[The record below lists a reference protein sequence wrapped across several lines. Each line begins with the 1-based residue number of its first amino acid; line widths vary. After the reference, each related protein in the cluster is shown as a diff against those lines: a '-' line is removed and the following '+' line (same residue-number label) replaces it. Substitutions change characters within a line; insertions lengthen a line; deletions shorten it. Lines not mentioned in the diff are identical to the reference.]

1 LFLNCCYKQDL
12 GLEGITPPGST
23 KQAAGGS
30 APTYDVALDG
40 EAALP
45 PHPAL
50 VPHKQASTL
59 GKSTLVF
66 TDLPKDCTPL
76 LAFVNSRSGLSQGAY
91 LVHQLRRLLN
101 PIQVVD
107 LANED
112 PAKALSQF
120 IDLPRLR
127 ILVCGG
133 DGTAKWIMTCME
145 QLDLDCWPPIG
156 LLPLGTGNDLG
167 EYTKSCC
174 RKREEVAVILRW

>member
-1 LFLNCCYKQDL
+1 MMVAFFLLLLILLQDL
-12 GLEGITPPGST
+12 GLEGVTPPCST
-23 KQAAGGS
+23 KKVDAFAPTFEVAAGEE
-30 APTYDVALDG
+30 ALS
-40 EAALP
+40 
-45 PHPAL
+45 PAQPSV
-50 VPHKQASTL
+50 VPLKQSSTVGAGG
-59 GKSTLVF
+59 GKTLVF
-66 TDLPKDCTPL
+66 TELPRDCTPL

-112 PAKALSQF
+112 PVKALRQF

-127 ILVCGG
+127 VLVCGG
-133 DGTAKWIMTCME
+133 DGTAKWIMTCLE

-167 EYTKSCC
+167 K
-174 RKREEVAVILRW
+174 